1 MIEREPIRQ
10 IAKEGKRI
18 IDLLLCLGLIERN
31 TVVKLNIYV
40 STREKQEY
48 IMCE

>member
-1 MIEREPIRQ
+1 VIEREPHK
-10 IAKEGKRI
+10 ADCKRREE
-18 IDLLLCLGLIERN
+18 DHHLLLCLGLIERN

-40 STREKQEY
+40 STRGKEEY